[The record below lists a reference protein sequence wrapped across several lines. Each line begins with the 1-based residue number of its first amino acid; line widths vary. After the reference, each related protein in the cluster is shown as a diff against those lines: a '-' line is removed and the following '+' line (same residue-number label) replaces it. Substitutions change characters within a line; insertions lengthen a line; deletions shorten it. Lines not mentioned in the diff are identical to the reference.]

1 MDKKRLFNISL
12 FCGIF
17 LWIIPSG
24 IFYEVDK
31 RIVLFYFGFH
41 LIMSLLYLIQ
51 FRNVTR
57 DKRNTQFEW
66 VLIYLSTAGSI
77 LVHVITCVSLLF
89 LKGNISNFKLIPI
102 VLVLRCVVLTSIVVY
117 RYSEYEEADL
127 DKKIKEEKKLNSE
140 KNKEK
145 IRKKKNNKWIYKIL
159 LKDFRANLK
168 NYTVFIISAVLTF
181 TYVYGFLG
189 NLFIIHNMQQ
199 TNMAQIGEGIT
210 SVVLNALIIITAV
223 TILIQFYALKNYMQ
237 NRMYDFKTLILLGMK
252 KKEIYKGLI
261 FVLTISLLISYLI
274 GVILGNGMIF
284 IFRKVYGFYLQN
296 TIIPKVDIIIV
307 TAISFVICLVI
318 IVFIMCIVQDMVI
331 ESGILNASNSN
342 IEEQMPK
349 FRKIIF
355 VLTIL
360 LIILFVL
367 YSDPHR
373 AESLYLIY
381 PCLIIFVIFTYFG
394 AVYLLRKLKNNNKHY
409 LNNILTFNLI
419 YYKPKSYLKNSLALY
434 TLLFVMF
441 FTYIFQIATL
451 FPLDSNKLYPYDYI
465 CLGYEEDKTEFENIK
480 NQFDIESEIYPVARV
495 TVPGGEDGGYGD
507 FNKTLPMGHHLGI
520 SESTYK
526 KLTGKNLNLKD
537 KEICILYQEDKSNK
551 AHPLDFYAI
560 RSKPLIRI
568 GQPQRYIPGTRKTF
582 FSLDYDVVD
591 ERREVVLGRLTN
603 VMYENIVV
611 FSDEHFN
618 SEYKK
623 ADGIKY
629 LMTINSN
636 MKDNKSLES
645 YLDNYKKTHNEERK
659 IDDNVQS
666 VYKAK
671 DLYESFQGEK
681 IFTLIINTSIL
692 ITFTIAN
699 IIIVFVHVFG
709 NISYYKNRYEI
720 LSYLGEKRKNSNSII
735 RKEISLFAMRP
746 CILAIITSLVF
757 ILITI
762 KMRGFNYFEIITS
775 AKIYISIMLAFLLV
789 YGISTFIVYRC
800 LIKEIGGK

>member
-1 MDKKRLFNISL
+1 MKKKGLFNILL

-31 RIVLFYFGFH
+31 KIVLFYFGFH
-41 LIMSLLYLIQ
+41 LVMSLLYFIH
-51 FRNVTR
+51 FRNATR
-57 DKRNTQFEW
+57 DKRNMQFEW

-77 LVHVITCVSLLF
+77 LAHVVTYIALLYQ
-89 LKGNISNFKLIPI
+89 GQVSNFKLIPI
-102 VLVLRCVVLTSIVVY
+102 VLVLRCVVLIFIAIY
-117 RYSEYEEADL
+117 RYSEYEESDF

-145 IRKKKNNKWIYKIL
+145 VVKKKNNKWVYKIL

-189 NLFIIHNMQQ
+189 NLFIIHNMQE

-223 TILIQFYALKNYMQ
+223 TILIQFYALKNYIQ
-237 NRMYDFKTLILLGMK
+237 NRMHDFKTLMLLGMK
-252 KKEIYKGLI
+252 KKEIYKSLLFI
-261 FVLTISLLISYLI
+261 LTISLIISYLI

-284 IFRKVYGFYLQN
+284 IFRKVYGFYLPN
-296 TIIPKVDIIIV
+296 TIIPKADIILV
-307 TAISFVICLVI
+307 TALSFVICLI
-318 IVFIMCIVQDMVI
+318 ILVFIMSIVQDMVI
-331 ESGILNASNSN
+331 ESGMLNVSNSN
-342 IEEQMPK
+342 MEEEMPK

-355 VLTIL
+355 ALPIF

-373 AESLYLIY
+373 AESLYIIY
-381 PCLIIFVIFTYFG
+381 PWIIIFVIFTYFG
-394 AVYLLRKLKNNNKHY
+394 ATYVLRKLKSKNKHY

-419 YYKPKSYLKNSLALY
+419 YYKPKSYLKNSMALY

-451 FPLDSNKLYPYDYI
+451 FPLDSSELYPYDYI
-465 CLGYEEDKTEFENIK
+465 CLGYENDKAEFENIK
-480 NQFDIESEIYPVARV
+480 NKFDIESEIYPVARV

-507 FNKTLPMGHHLGI
+507 FYKTLPMGHHLGI

-526 KLTGKNLNLKD
+526 KLTGKNINLKD

-568 GQPQRYIPGTRKTF
+568 GQPERYNPGHRKTF
-582 FSLDYDVVD
+582 FSLDYDVVK
-591 ERREVVLGRLTN
+591 EKREVVLGRLTN

-623 ADGIKY
+623 TDGIKY

-636 MKDNKSLES
+636 MKNNKSLES
-645 YLDNYKKTHNEERK
+645 YLDNYKQTHNEERQ
-659 IDDNVQS
+659 IDGTVQS
-666 VYKAK
+666 VYKGK
-671 DLYESFQGEK
+671 DLYEAFQGEK
-681 IFTLIINTSIL
+681 IFKLIINLSIL
-692 ITFTIAN
+692 VTFTIAS
-699 IIIVFVHVFG
+699 IIIVFVHTFG

-720 LSYLGEKRKNSNSII
+720 LSYLGEKKKKTNLTIK
-735 RKEISLFAMRP
+735 KEIFLFAMGP
-746 CILAIITSLVF
+746 CILAILTSLIFVGVS
-757 ILITI
+757 IS
-762 KMRGFNYFEIITS
+762 MRGFNYFEIVTS
-775 AKIYISIMLAFLLV
+775 TKVYMSIMLSFLLV
-789 YGISTFIVYRC
+789 YGVSTFIIYRF
-800 LIKEIGGK
+800 LIKDIGGK